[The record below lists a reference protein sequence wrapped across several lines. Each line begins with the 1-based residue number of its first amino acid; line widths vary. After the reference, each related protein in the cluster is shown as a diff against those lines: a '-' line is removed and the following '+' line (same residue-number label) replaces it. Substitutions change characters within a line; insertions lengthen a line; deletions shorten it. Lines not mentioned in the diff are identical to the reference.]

1 MSTLSHLRFNP
12 IDEYLLK
19 VINKIT
25 WVICWILNLMC
36 SKLTI
41 ATIELHQLTS
51 GNSIATI
58 EHIWHINLGFLVYKF
73 EKFGRRY
80 TDFGVMEFWCLKLK
94 KVGYWTNWT
103 NIYFFKVKNKS
114 NRKRCKRCSKLTLKS
129 PERHSCCSDFLLLT
143 LNWFFA
149 YWTYFSMKHAVP

>member
-1 MSTLSHLRFNP
+1 
-12 IDEYLLK
+12 
-19 VINKIT
+19 
-25 WVICWILNLMC
+25 MC

-73 EKFGRRY
+73 EEFGRRY

-94 KVGYWTNWT
+94 KVGY
-103 NIYFFKVKNKS
+103 
-114 NRKRCKRCSKLTLKS
+114 
-129 PERHSCCSDFLLLT
+129 
-143 LNWFFA
+143 
-149 YWTYFSMKHAVP
+149 